1 MSGRDKAREKHI
13 SEIAAAV
20 GVNPSALRFW
30 EKKGLISF
38 GRSDE
43 NNYRTA
49 GLPQLLR
56 AFDIVIFRSLGM
68 TIDEIKSCLLA
79 DADEMPE
86 LLEAGAHRADE
97 QIARLREALIN
108 LRKRRDAVLA
118 VRGLAARGL
127 RLVRAALPALS
138 PLSYDNSEDIR
149 LMMLAPE
156 ATGVVM
162 RRGGVPEAVALGEPA
177 EEEETDAA
185 EGLLA
190 LDTDTQLPLNAEEF
204 FAFADA
210 LGRRHGR
217 LIGRYLAT
225 FSEGGARRDFYR
237 ATLELLS

>member
-38 GRSDE
+38 GRSGE

-86 LLEAGAHRADE
+86 LLQAGAHRAEE

-118 VRGLAARGL
+118 ARELAARGL

-162 RRGGVPEAVALGEPA
+162 MRDGVPEAVALGEPA
-177 EEEETDAA
+177 EEETDAA

-210 LGRRHGR
+210 LGRRPGR

>member
-1 MSGRDKAREKHI
+1 
-13 SEIAAAV
+13 
-20 GVNPSALRFW
+20 
-30 EKKGLISF
+30 
-38 GRSDE
+38 
-43 NNYRTA
+43 
-49 GLPQLLR
+49 
-56 AFDIVIFRSLGM
+56 M

-97 QIARLREALIN
+97 QIARLREVLIN

-118 VRGLAARGL
+118 ARSLAARGL
-127 RLVRAALPALS
+127 RLVRATLPALS

-162 RRGGVPEAVALGEPA
+162 RRGGFPEAVALEDIRLMMLAPEATGVVMRRGGVPEAVALGEPA
-177 EEEETDAA
+177 EEETDAA

-210 LGRRHGR
+210 LGRRPGR

-237 ATLELLS
+237 ATLELDICIPRGIIV